1 MAVLALAVAAGCDS
15 KKEAV
20 MTSGIDLTNLDTT
33 AVQGADFYQYACG
46 GWMKKHPL
54 TNEYSRF
61 GSFDMLAE
69 NNREQLKGLI
79 VEIASG
85 QNAQGTIGQKIGD
98 IYNLAMDSVKLN
110 ADGVTPIQADL
121 EKIASVK
128 DKSEI
133 VPLMA
138 ELAHSGVFPYF
149 SFYVGA
155 DIMDSKSNLF
165 QLYQGGISLGEKEY
179 YLDNDDV
186 TVNIRNKYKEH
197 IVKMFQLAGFD
208 EAAAKKK
215 MEAVMDIETRIA
227 KASFS
232 AVEQRNPAA
241 NYHKMSLDE
250 LKKEIPGIDWDAFL
264 NGIGVK
270 GVTELSVSQVE
281 PIKEVEKIINSLPVE
296 NQIAYMQWSLID
308 RAAGYLSDDLV
319 AQNFD
324 FYGKTLSG
332 KQANQPRWKRAVST
346 VNGVLGEAVGQ
357 MYVEKYFPAAAKER
371 MVQLVKNLQTAL
383 GERIRNL
390 EWMGDSTKIKAIEK
404 LNSFYVKVG
413 YPDKWRDYTGLNIE
427 KDSYW
432 ANVKRAT
439 EFELDYMLSKAGKPV
454 DRDEWGMTPQT
465 VNAYYNPTTN
475 EICFPAGILQYP
487 FFDMNAD
494 DAFNYGAIGVVIGH
508 EMTHGFDDQ
517 GRQFDKDGNLK
528 DWWTAED
535 AKRFEEFVN
544 YLTINVSEFYR
555 NPDQWELLDKE
566 VIPGLINRFGKDL
579 KIWSAACSTGDEPY
593 SLVMALSRHLPLSHI
608 HIIATDIDKQV
619 IEKAKIGLYTEKSI
633 AAVPEDLKRRFFT
646 KVGASYQ
653 IAQEIKDCVE
663 FKQHNLLKDEYP
675 THCHMIVCR
684 NVLIYFT
691 EEAKEEVFAKF
702 SKSLIP
708 EGCLF
713 IGSTEQIIQYKDMGY
728 YRMNSF
734 FYGKNK

>member
-79 VEIASG
+79 VEIAAG

-98 IYNLAMDSVKLN
+98 IYKLAMDSVKLN

-250 LKKEIPGIDWDAFL
+250 LKKEILGIDWDAFL

-332 KQANQPRWKRAVST
+332 KQTNQPRWKRAVST

-508 EMTHGFDDQ
+508 EMTHGFDDH

-535 AKRFEEFVN
+535 AKRFEERAQVMVN
-544 YLTINVSEFYR
+544 FFDSIQVL
-555 NPDQWELLDKE
+555 
-566 VIPGLINRFGKDL
+566 PGLNANGSLTLGENIADHGGLQVSFQAFKNATKD
-579 KIWSAACSTGDEPY
+579 AP
-593 SLVMALSRHLPLSHI
+593 LPVKDGF
-608 HIIATDIDKQV
+608 T
-619 IEKAKIGLYTEKSI
+619 
-633 AAVPEDLKRRFFT
+633 PEQRFFL
-646 KVGASYQ
+646 SYAGVWAGN
-653 IAQEIKDCVE
+653 IRD
-663 FKQHNLLKDEYP
+663 
-675 THCHMIVCR
+675 
-684 NVLIYFT
+684 
-691 EEAKEEVFAKF
+691 
-702 SKSLIP
+702 
-708 EGCLF
+708 
-713 IGSTEQIIQYKDMGY
+713 EQIRLQTKSDPHSLGRWRVNGALPQIGAWYDAFGIKEGDPMY
-728 YRMNSF
+728 LAPEKRVSIW
-734 FYGKNK
+734 